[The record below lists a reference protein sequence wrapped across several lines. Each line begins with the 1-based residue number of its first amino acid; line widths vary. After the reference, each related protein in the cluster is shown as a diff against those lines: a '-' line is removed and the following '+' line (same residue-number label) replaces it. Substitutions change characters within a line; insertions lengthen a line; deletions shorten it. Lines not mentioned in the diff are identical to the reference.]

1 MASKYLQ
8 KFPVPDGFQEL
19 LADFTREVLRAQP
32 KNILEFAAHYFEGL
46 EKGKKV
52 DLGNRKNDSVSS
64 KYLFL

>member
-32 KNILEFAAHYFEGL
+32 KNIVEFAAHYFEAL

-52 DLGNRKNDSVSS
+52 DLGNRKNDAVSS
-64 KYLFL
+64 KYLLL